1 MNFPNRLERVRST
14 YMVDSAND
22 PMDIFNL
29 WRMSA
34 FMFLGVSVQ
43 PETWSD

>member
-1 MNFPNRLERVRST
+1 
-14 YMVDSAND
+14 MVDSAND

-43 PETWSD
+43 PETWSDWFSQCTSTL